1 MLASKKQEW
10 TFSPAYPAKTKGKRQ
25 SKPVCGLNVE
35 LRKSC
40 CALTVLFL
48 LLAGIATL
56 QTERIVS
63 SGYQCVKLQ
72 DDLKTVEHENE
83 KLRVEIARL
92 KSLERIQ
99 TIATNDLGMKTP
111 NHVLE
116 SSMAT
121 NSSGKLAAVQEEAPR
136 RKL

>member
-10 TFSPAYPAKTKGKRQ
+10 AILPDYAPQIEERRQ
-25 SKPVCGLNVE
+25 SKPAHSLNVE
-35 LRKSC
+35 LRKNC
-40 CALTVLFL
+40 CALAVLFL

-63 SGYQCVKLQ
+63 AGYQCVKLQ
-72 DDLKTVEHENE
+72 NDLKVVEQKNE

-92 KSLERIQ
+92 KSLDRIQ
-99 TIATNDLGMKTP
+99 TIATNNLGMIAP
-111 NHVLE
+111 QHVLE
-116 SSMAT
+116 SPLTTS
-121 NSSGKLAAVQEEAPR
+121 SSGKLAAVQQEAPR

>member
-10 TFSPAYPAKTKGKRQ
+10 TFSPDYAAKPEAKRQ
-25 SKPVCGLNVE
+25 SKPAHGLNVE

-72 DDLKTVEHENE
+72 DDLKTIERENE

-92 KSLERIQ
+92 RSLERIQ
-99 TIATNDLGMKTP
+99 TIAANDLGMIVP
-111 NHVLE
+111 VQVLE
-116 SSMAT
+116 ASPAADG
-121 NSSGKLAAVQEEAPR
+121 SGRLAAMQQEAPR